1 MAGAQ
6 EDDSEFSFTTAVKG
20 FHVYRRVWLP
30 HLGQRLSVESERG
43 NAEDRFAITVREHSG
58 TKTVKDVNNRPIVGH
73 LSRELSKVLWYFLL
87 HGGVLECEVTRRRQ
101 RSPLNRRI
109 RDTVPGHTTW
119 KEENCC

>member
-1 MAGAQ
+1 MATPRGVSMAGAQ
-6 EDDSEFSFTTAVKG
+6 EDDLEFSFTTAVKG
-20 FHVYRRVWLP
+20 FHVYRRVRLP

-87 HGGVLECEVTRRRQ
+87 HGGVLECEVT
-101 RSPLNRRI
+101 
-109 RDTVPGHTTW
+109 
-119 KEENCC
+119 

>member
-30 HLGQRLSVESERG
+30 HLGQRLSVESECG

-58 TKTVKDVNNRPIVGH
+58 TKTVKDDVNNRPIV
-73 LSRELSKVLWYFLL
+73 
-87 HGGVLECEVTRRRQ
+87 
-101 RSPLNRRI
+101 
-109 RDTVPGHTTW
+109 
-119 KEENCC
+119 